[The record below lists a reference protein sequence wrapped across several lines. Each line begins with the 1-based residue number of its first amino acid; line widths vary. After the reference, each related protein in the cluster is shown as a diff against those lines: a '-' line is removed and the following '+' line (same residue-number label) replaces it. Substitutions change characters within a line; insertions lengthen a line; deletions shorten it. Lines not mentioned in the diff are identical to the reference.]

1 MDRGN
6 ACFLFPQTTLD
17 EGLMI
22 ISIEQS
28 LYFANMGQM
37 KDNLRRIEQVQYA
50 GYRFVLSAP

>member
-1 MDRGN
+1 MHVFF
-6 ACFLFPQTTLD
+6 FLQTTLD

-37 KDNLRRIEQVQYA
+37 KDNLRRIEQVCWA
-50 GYRFVLSAP
+50 SFCSLRADHAP